1 MDKIQYIGKATEAI
15 SHINDKLIDSLMI
28 ELNLL
33 RDKVNKG
40 SNLSDVSSK
49 LLLINK
55 KLEELKNSYE
65 STSITNQQN
74 KRLILNQIDDISNS
88 FFYHNLDPKT
98 GEDNLYPKIGEDNL
112 EKIKF
117 VELVNPE
124 PILQQTGIFIKNIE
138 DDLEKLVRLINS
150 HIELDK
156 KKLVEY
162 ESHINNKMN
171 DLGNINKK
179 INKTIGEIDRIN
191 NTYTDYIKQYDKID
205 FDLNNSYFF
214 PNECLNESNP
224 EMVAYSRIS
233 VTSDEELNVDAEFQ
247 LLKES
252 IQSINILNPIDKTT
266 TIAKLMTDPN
276 TLDKLLIGGSTE
288 AVQRT
293 PSYAVQSH
301 ENYYQHVLEYS
312 IKLEELQRNFSY
324 FKNKC
329 RSFNIKYIR
338 MYNHVLFIVN
348 YLKLTVLDQNKD
360 YQIYNYIGLNTIIYY
375 KEIVDKIIESI
386 NKKTTLGKYFN
397 KYHYINIQILKKFF
411 NFIKMNWKEYGK
423 YCDTYTQDKYVV
435 TRKIKIATSKL
446 HLYNDKLLDNQSI
459 KKSIFIFNAMKDL
472 LDKFKSLSSPP
483 VAVYLRINHNPTIGD
498 LDESKKV
505 FVKDSSKVGYISNE
519 SLSKCTLQS
528 QRRQENIGNVK
539 FAEVFDSET
548 FNDNSVLSKYMSI
561 PTFLSQG
568 KSIML
573 LTYGYSGVGKTFT
586 VFGTHST
593 PGMLQTAIGNIQH
606 QHGIYFRAYELYG
619 LAFPY
624 KSYWDRKPEDYHQ
637 FIYDYTI
644 NQKMP
649 SEINSSSIKGF
660 VNQIDRDPIT
670 TGTSFKELTH
680 DKLLNFQEIIDNID
694 STRELQGRIK
704 TTKNNIKSS
713 RSIMIFDFKIKI
725 KETGDYVEDYV
736 NFVIID
742 LPGKENIKETFVEG
756 DICIPLKDSLSS
768 FTRNMAFLSPLS
780 LMLNKTIANQ
790 IFTEFDYLSQD
801 ENFSITYLGDDYKKN
816 NSEYINKLQKIKDQ
830 GNSNSNS
837 NYGLEIMRNIINN
850 NKFDLLSNFY
860 EKYLFNKPT
869 IDGCYK
875 KDKYS
880 LAPFEGYY
888 INENII
894 GLLSSLLKNLC
905 LNNRVIEVQDEIF
918 SNTAKKHPEFISY
931 ANRKGNK
938 GSYINSIDNE
948 VKAQTYFFRFL
959 LKNSDI
965 NLKTNFCGHTIEDW
979 INDSYDYN
987 KIFNV
992 DNPPIEGLLEPYF
1005 KYIKNFYVF
1014 YVVSNDDPEKCDKQI
1029 KLIADSKVF
1038 LDELNRY
1045 NEDNNKKTPEGNCT
1059 NK

>member
-1 MDKIQYIGKATEAI
+1 MDKIQNIGKATEAI

-28 ELNLL
+28 ELSSL

-40 SNLSDVSSK
+40 SNLSDVSSR

-65 STSITNQQN
+65 STSVTNQEN
-74 KRLILNQIDDISNS
+74 KRLILNQIDYISNS
-88 FFYHNLDPKT
+88 FFDSDLD
-98 GEDNLYPKIGEDNL
+98 PKIGEDNL

-138 DDLEKLVRLINS
+138 NDLEKLVRLINS

-162 ESHINNKMN
+162 ESSINNKMN
-171 DLGNINKK
+171 ELGIINEK
-179 INKTIGEIDRIN
+179 INETIGKIDRIN
-191 NTYTDYIKQYDKID
+191 NTYTDYIKQYDNIGT

-214 PNECLNESNP
+214 PNECLNEDNP
-224 EMVAYSRIS
+224 EMVSYSRIS

-252 IQSINILNPIDKTT
+252 IQSINILNPIDKKT
-266 TIAKLMTDPN
+266 TIATLMTDPN
-276 TLDKLLIGGSTE
+276 TLDKLLLGGSTISKKPP
-288 AVQRT
+288 ASSQKRT
-293 PSYAVQSH
+293 QSYGIQSH
-301 ENYYQHVLEYS
+301 ENYYQHVLDYS
-312 IKLEELQRNFSY
+312 IKLEEIQRKFSY

-360 YQIYNYIGLNTIIYY
+360 YQIYNYIGLNTLIYY

-397 KYHYINIQILKKFF
+397 KYHYINIKILKKFF
-411 NFIKMNWKEYGK
+411 EFINQNWKEYGT
-423 YCDTYTQDKYVV
+423 YCTKFNKEDDKTTNPV
-435 TRKIKIATSKL
+435 RIATSKL
-446 HLYNDKLLDNQSI
+446 YLYHKNLLNNQYI
-459 KKSIFIFNAMKDL
+459 KKSVFIFNSMKDL

-483 VAVYLRINHNPTIGD
+483 VAVYLRINHNPSID
-498 LDESKKV
+498 LKESNKV
-505 FVKDSSKVGYISNE
+505 FIKDNDKIGNINTE
-519 SLSKCTLQS
+519 SLSRCALKS
-528 QRRQENIGNVK
+528 QHRSMSNIGNVK

-644 NQKMP
+644 NQNMP

-660 VNQIDRDPIT
+660 VNQIDQNPIT

-704 TTKNNIKSS
+704 KTKNNIKSS

-725 KETGDYVEDYV
+725 KETGYYVEDYV

-742 LPGKENIKETFVEG
+742 LPGKENIKETFVEEN
-756 DICIPLKDSLSS
+756 ICIPLKESLFP
-768 FTRNMAFLSPLS
+768 FTGNMAFLSPLS
-780 LMLNKTIANQ
+780 LMLDKTIANK
-790 IFTEFDYLSQD
+790 FVTEFSNLSNDQ
-801 ENFSITYLGDDYKKN
+801 NFNITYLGD
-816 NSEYINKLQKIKDQ
+816 EYINSDSNYNTYLKKIKEK
-830 GNSNSNS
+830 GNSD
-837 NYGLEIMRNIINN
+837 YGLEIMRNIINN
-850 NKFDLLSNFY
+850 NRFDLLSQFY
-860 EKYLFNKPT
+860 EKYLFNEPT

-875 KDKYS
+875 NKGYS

-905 LNNRVIEVQDEIF
+905 LNNRVIERQDEIF
-918 SNTAKKHPEFISY
+918 LRYAKDNDNFKSH
-931 ANRKGNK
+931 ANITKGGEVT
-938 GSYINSIDNE
+938 GSYIGKIDNE

-959 LKNSDI
+959 IKEH
-965 NLKTNFCGHTIEDW
+965 TNEQL
-979 INDSYDYN
+979 INDLINNSYDYN

-1014 YVVSNDDPEKCDKQI
+1014 YVVSNDDLSKCDKQI

>member
-1 MDKIQYIGKATEAI
+1 MDKIQNIGKATEAI
-15 SHINDKLIDSLMI
+15 SHVNDKLIDSLMV
-28 ELNLL
+28 ELNSL

-40 SNLSDVSSK
+40 SNLSDVSSR
-49 LLLINK
+49 LTLINN

-65 STSITNQQN
+65 STSVINQDN
-74 KRLILNQIDDISNS
+74 KRLILNQIDHISNS
-88 FFYHNLDPKT
+88 FFDSNLD
-98 GEDNLYPKIGEDNL
+98 PKIGEDNL

-124 PILQQTGIFIKNIE
+124 PILQQTGIFIQNIE
-138 DDLEKLVRLINS
+138 DDLKKLVGLINS

-156 KKLVEY
+156 EKLGEY
-162 ESHINNKMN
+162 ESSINDKMVE
-171 DLGNINKK
+171 LGIINGRISKTIDEIDK
-179 INKTIGEIDRIN
+179 INI
-191 NTYTDYIKQYDKID
+191 TYTNYIKQYDRID
-205 FDLNNSYFF
+205 FDLDNSYFY
-214 PNECLNESNP
+214 PNECLNEDNP
-224 EMVAYSRIS
+224 EMIAYSRIS

-276 TLDKLLIGGSTE
+276 TLDKLLIGGS
-288 AVQRT
+288 AASSQKRT
-293 PSYAVQSH
+293 QSYGIQSH
-301 ENYYQHVLEYS
+301 ENYYQHVLDYS
-312 IKLEELQRNFSY
+312 IKLEEIQRKFSY

-360 YQIYNYIGLNTIIYY
+360 YQIYNYIGLNTLIYY

-397 KYHYINIQILKKFF
+397 KYHYINIKILKKFF
-411 NFIKMNWKEYGK
+411 EFINQNWKEYGT
-423 YCDTYTQDKYVV
+423 YCDKYKQDKNDV
-435 TRKIKIATSKL
+435 KSEIKIATSKL
-446 HLYNDKLLDNQSI
+446 HLYNDKLLDDQYI
-459 KKSIFIFNAMKDL
+459 KKSVFIFNSMKDL

-483 VAVYLRINHNPTIGD
+483 VAVYLRINHNPSIPLEGINN
-498 LDESKKV
+498 V

-519 SLSKCTLQS
+519 SLSRCTLQS
-528 QRRQENIGNVK
+528 QRRQENIGEVK

-586 VFGTHST
+586 VFGTQDK

-624 KSYWDRKPEDYHQ
+624 KSYWDRKPEEYHQ

-644 NQKMP
+644 NQNVP
-649 SEINSSSIKGF
+649 TEINSSSIKGF
-660 VNQIDRDPIT
+660 VNQIDKDPIT
-670 TGTSFKELTH
+670 QGTSFKELTH
-680 DKLLNFQEIIDNID
+680 DQLLNFQKIINDID
-694 STRELQGRIK
+694 RTRELKGRIK
-704 TTKNNIKSS
+704 KTKNNIKSS

-725 KETGDYVEDYV
+725 KETNKYEDDYV

-742 LPGKENIKETFVEG
+742 LPGKENIKETFVDG
-756 DICIPLKDSLSS
+756 DICIPLKHELNKNIK
-768 FTRNMAFLSPLS
+768 NMAFLSPLS
-780 LMLNKTIANQ
+780 LMLNNDIASKLVDKFN
-790 IFTEFDYLSQD
+790 TLKKD
-801 ENFSITYLGDDYKKN
+801 ENLSITYLGDDYKKGA
-816 NSEYINKLQKIKDQ
+816 SKYDKYLAKIIKE
-830 GNSNSNS
+830 GKR
-837 NYGLEIMRNIINN
+837 NYGLEIMRHIITYNN
-850 NKFDLLSNFY
+850 FDLLSNFY
-860 EKYLFNKPT
+860 ENNIFTKSDLS
-869 IDGCYK
+869 DGCYI
-875 KDKYS
+875 KDGYS

-905 LNNRVIEVQDEIF
+905 LNNKVIERQDEF
-918 SNTAKKHPEFISY
+918 FLRYAKKHSDFISHAIITNNEEVIGDY
-931 ANRKGNK
+931 KDK
-938 GSYINSIDNE
+938 INNE

-959 LKNSDI
+959 LKMTPI
-965 NLKTNFCGHTIEDW
+965 NLETEFCGHTIEYW
-979 INDSYDYN
+979 INESYDYN

-1014 YVVSNDDPEKCDKQI
+1014 YVVSNDDPSKCDKQI

-1045 NEDNNKKTPEGNCT
+1045 NEDNNKKTSEGNCT

>member
-1 MDKIQYIGKATEAI
+1 MDKIQNIGKATEAI

-28 ELNLL
+28 ELNSL
-33 RDKVNKG
+33 RDKVNEG

-65 STSITNQQN
+65 STSITNQEN
-74 KRLILNQIDDISNS
+74 KRLILNQIDYISNS
-88 FFYHNLDPKT
+88 FFDRDLD
-98 GEDNLYPKIGEDNL
+98 PKIGEDNL

-138 DDLEKLVRLINS
+138 NDLEKLVRLINS

-162 ESHINNKMN
+162 ESSINNKMN
-171 DLGNINKK
+171 ELGIINEK
-179 INKTIGEIDRIN
+179 INETIDEIDRIN
-191 NTYTDYIKQYDKID
+191 NTYTDYIKQYDNIGT
-205 FDLNNSYFF
+205 FDLNNSYFY
-214 PNECLNESNP
+214 PNECINEDNP
-224 EMVAYSRIS
+224 EMVSYSRIS

-252 IQSINILNPIDKTT
+252 IQSINILNPIDKKT
-266 TIAKLMTDPN
+266 TIATLMTDPN
-276 TLDKLLIGGSTE
+276 TLDKLLLGGSTNYSNE
-288 AVQRT
+288 DVLKIKSQIVRSQ
-293 PSYAVQSH
+293 SYGIQSH

-397 KYHYINIQILKKFF
+397 KYHYINIKILKKFF
-411 NFIKMNWKEYGK
+411 EFINQNWKEYGT
-423 YCDTYTQDKYVV
+423 YCDKYKQDIDRTHPPVK
-435 TRKIKIATSKL
+435 RATSKL
-446 HLYNDKLLDNQSI
+446 YLYHRDLLMNQYI
-459 KKSIFIFNAMKDL
+459 KKSVFIFNAMKDL

-483 VAVYLRINHNPTIGD
+483 VAVYLRINHNPSVELI
-498 LDESKKV
+498 ENNKV
-505 FVKDSSKVGYISNE
+505 FLKDNEKIGYISTE
-519 SLSKCTLQS
+519 SLNKCS
-528 QRRQENIGNVK
+528 ERQKYDIGEVK

-586 VFGTHST
+586 VFGTNGK

-606 QHGIYFRAYELYG
+606 QHGIYFRSYELYG

-624 KSYWDRKPEDYHQ
+624 KSYWDREPENYHQ
-637 FIYDYTI
+637 FIYDYTK
-644 NQKMP
+644 NQKLP
-649 SEINSSSIKGF
+649 IEINSPDIKGF
-660 VNQIDRDPIT
+660 ISEIDKDPMIQ
-670 TGTSFKELTH
+670 GTSFIVLTH
-680 DKLLNFQEIIDNID
+680 DQLLNFQEIINNID
-694 STRELQGRIK
+694 STRESKGRIK
-704 TTKNNIKSS
+704 KTKNNLKSS

-725 KETGDYVEDYV
+725 KETGNYIDDYV

-742 LPGKENIKETFVEG
+742 LPGKENIQETFVDG
-756 DICIPLKDSLSS
+756 DICIPLKPGLDKSI
-768 FTRNMAFLSPLS
+768 RNMAFLSPLS

-830 GNSNSNS
+830 GNSN
-837 NYGLEIMRNIINN
+837 YGLEIMRNIINN

-869 IDGCYK
+869 IAGCYK

-979 INDSYDYN
+979 INNTYNYN

-1014 YVVSNDDPEKCDKQI
+1014 YVVSNDDPSKCDKQI
-1029 KLIADSKVF
+1029 KLIADSKIF

>member
-1 MDKIQYIGKATEAI
+1 MDKIQNIGKATEAI

-28 ELNLL
+28 ELNSL
-33 RDKVNKG
+33 RDNVNKG

-55 KLEELKNSYE
+55 KLQELKNSYE
-65 STSITNQQN
+65 STSITNQEN
-74 KRLILNQIDDISNS
+74 KRLILNQIDYISNS
-88 FFYHNLDPKT
+88 FFDSNLDPKI
-98 GEDNLYPKIGEDNL
+98 DEDNL

-124 PILQQTGIFIKNIE
+124 PILQQTDIFIQNVE
-138 DDLEKLVRLINS
+138 DDLKKLVRLINS

-162 ESHINNKMN
+162 EYSINNKM
-171 DLGNINKK
+171 DELSFINEK
-179 INKTIGEIDRIN
+179 INETIGEIDRIN
-191 NTYTDYIKQYDKID
+191 NTYTDYIKQYDNIVT
-205 FDLNNSYFF
+205 FDLNNSYFY
-214 PNECLNESNP
+214 PNECINEDNP
-224 EMVAYSRIS
+224 EMVTYSRIS
-233 VTSDEELNVDAEFQ
+233 VTNERELNVDAEFQ

-252 IQSINILNPIDKTT
+252 IQSINNLNPIDKST
-266 TIAKLMTDPN
+266 TIATLMTDPN
-276 TLDKLLIGGSTE
+276 TLDKLLIGGSS
-288 AVQRT
+288 ALSQIRT
-293 PSYAVQSH
+293 QSYGIQYH

-329 RSFNIKYIR
+329 REFNIKYIR
-338 MYNHVLFIVN
+338 MYNHILFIVN

-360 YQIYNYIGLNTIIYY
+360 YQIYNYIGLNTLIYY
-375 KEIVDKIIESI
+375 KEILDKTIESI

-397 KYHYINIQILKKFF
+397 KYHYINIKILKKFF
-411 NFIKMNWKEYGK
+411 EFINQNWKEYGT
-423 YCDTYTQDKYVV
+423 YCDKYKQDIDRTPSPVK
-435 TRKIKIATSKL
+435 RATSKL
-446 HLYNDKLLDNQSI
+446 YLYHRDLLMNQYI

-483 VAVYLRINHNPTIGD
+483 VAVYLRINHNPSVELI
-498 LDESKKV
+498 ENNKV
-505 FVKDSSKVGYISNE
+505 FLKDNEKIGYISTE
-519 SLSKCTLQS
+519 SLNKCS
-528 QRRQENIGNVK
+528 ERQKYDIGNVK

-586 VFGTHST
+586 VFGTQDK

-624 KSYWDRKPEDYHQ
+624 KSYWDRKPEYYHQ

-644 NQKMP
+644 NQNIP
-649 SEINSSSIKGF
+649 IEINSSNIKGF
-660 VNQIDRDPIT
+660 VNQIDNDPT
-670 TGTSFKELTH
+670 TIDTSFKVLTH
-680 DKLLNFQEIIDNID
+680 EQLLNFQKIINDID
-694 STRELQGRIK
+694 STRELKGRVRK
-704 TTKNNIKSS
+704 TKNNVKSS

-725 KETGDYVEDYV
+725 KQTGSYVDDYV

-742 LPGKENIKETFVEG
+742 LPGKENIKETFVDG
-756 DICIPLKDSLSS
+756 DICIPLKDSVSP
-768 FTRNMAFLSPLS
+768 FIRNMAFLSPLS
-780 LMLNKTIANQ
+780 LMLNETIANK
-790 IFTEFDYLSQD
+790 IVTEFDYLSQD
-801 ENFSITYLGDDYKKN
+801 QTFSITYLGDDYKK
-816 NSEYINKLQKIKDQ
+816 SDSKYDTYLDKIK
-830 GNSNSNS
+830 GKGAS
-837 NYGLEIMRNIINN
+837 NYGLEIMRNIITY

-860 EKYLFNKPT
+860 EGNIFTKDNPF
-869 IDGCYK
+869 DGCYK
-875 KDKYS
+875 EDGYS

-905 LNNRVIEVQDEIF
+905 LNNRVIEVQDQIF
-918 SNTAKKHPEFISY
+918 LNTAKKHRDFISH
-931 ANRKGNK
+931 ANKTGNR
-938 GSYINSIDNE
+938 GSYIDSIDNE
-948 VKAQTYFFRFL
+948 VKSQTYFFRFL
-959 LKNSDI
+959 LKMPSI
-965 NLKTNFCGHTIEDW
+965 NLRTEFCGHTVEDW
-979 INDSYDYN
+979 INNSYDYN

-992 DNPPIEGLLEPYF
+992 DNPPIEGLLESYF

-1014 YVVSNDDPEKCDKQI
+1014 YVVSNDDPSKCDKQI

-1038 LDELNRY
+1038 LDELNKY
-1045 NEDNNKKTPEGNCT
+1045 NEDNNKKTSKGNCT

>member
-1 MDKIQYIGKATEAI
+1 MDNIQYIGKATEAI

-28 ELNLL
+28 ELNSL

-40 SNLSDVSSK
+40 SNLSDVSSI
-49 LLLINK
+49 LTLINN
-55 KLEELKNSYE
+55 KLEELKKSYE
-65 STSITNQQN
+65 STSVNNQGN
-74 KRLILNQIDDISNS
+74 YRLILNQIDYINNS
-88 FFYHNLDPKT
+88 FFDSNLD
-98 GEDNLYPKIGEDNL
+98 PKIGEDNL

-124 PILQQTGIFIKNIE
+124 PILQQTGIFIQNIE
-138 DDLEKLVRLINS
+138 ADLKKLVRLINS

-156 KKLVEY
+156 GKLVEY
-162 ESHINNKMN
+162 EASINDKMVE
-171 DLGNINKK
+171 LGIINAK
-179 INKTIGEIDRIN
+179 INETIDEIDRIN
-191 NTYTDYIKQYDKID
+191 NTYTYYIKQYDRIKFNLD
-205 FDLNNSYFF
+205 NSHFF

-224 EMVAYSRIS
+224 EMVTYSSIN
-233 VTSDEELNVDAEFQ
+233 TSDEELNVDQEFQ

-276 TLDKLLIGGSTE
+276 TLDKLLIGGSQK
-288 AVQRT
+288 ALVQRT
-293 PSYAVQSH
+293 QSYGVQSH
-301 ENYYQHVLEYS
+301 ENYYQHVLDYS
-312 IKLEELQRNFSY
+312 IKLEEIQRNFSY

-360 YQIYNYIGLNTIIYY
+360 YQIYNYIGLNTLIYY
-375 KEIVDKIIESI
+375 KEIVSKILESI
-386 NKKTTLGKYFN
+386 DKKTTLGKYFN
-397 KYHYINIQILKKFF
+397 KYHYINIKILEKFL
-411 NFIKMNWKEYGK
+411 NFVKINWKEYGK
-423 YCDTYTQDKYVV
+423 YCDTYTQVKDNI
-435 TRKIKIATSKL
+435 RSEIKIATSKL
-446 HLYNDKLLDNQSI
+446 HLYNNKLLDNHSI
-459 KKSIFIFNAMKDL
+459 KKSVFIFNAMKDL

-483 VAVYLRINHNPTIGD
+483 VAVYLRINHNPTIVD
-498 LDESKKV
+498 LIESKKV

-519 SLSKCTLQS
+519 SLNKCS
-528 QRRQENIGNVK
+528 ERQKYDIGNVK

-586 VFGTHST
+586 VFGTQDK

-624 KSYWDRKPEDYHQ
+624 KSYWDRLPDKYHQ
-637 FIYDYTI
+637 FIYDYTT
-644 NQKMP
+644 NQTLAK
-649 SEINSSSIKGF
+649 EITSSDIQEF
-660 VNQIDRDPIT
+660 VNQIDQDPT
-670 TGTSFKELTH
+670 TSTSFKVLTREN
-680 DKLLNFQEIIDNID
+680 LSNFQKIINDID
-694 STRELQGRIK
+694 STRESKGRIK
-704 TTKNNIKSS
+704 KTKNNVKSS

-725 KETGDYVEDYV
+725 KETGKYADDYV

-742 LPGKENIKETFVEG
+742 LPGKENIKETFVDG
-756 DICIPLKDSLSS
+756 DICIPLKDTLDQSR
-768 FTRNMAFLSPLS
+768 RNMAFLSPLS
-780 LMLNKTIANQ
+780 LMLDNNIATKFVEKFYN
-790 IFTEFDYLSQD
+790 LSQD
-801 ENFSITYLGDDYKKN
+801 KNFSITYLGDDYK
-816 NSEYINKLQKIKDQ
+816 NSDSKYNDNLERIKILRDSSRGIK
-830 GNSNSNS
+830 

-850 NKFDLLSNFY
+850 NQFDLLRNFY
-860 EKYLFNKPT
+860 EEYLFKPPIGDCYNKA
-869 IDGCYK
+869 G
-875 KDKYS
+875 YS

-905 LNNRVIEVQDEIF
+905 LNNKVIEVQNQIF
-918 SNTAKKHPEFISY
+918 LKDAKNHDDFISN
-931 ANRKGNK
+931 ANKKEKK
-938 GSYINSIDNE
+938 GSYLDKIDNE

-959 LKNSDI
+959 LKMRSI
-965 NLKTNFCGHTIEDW
+965 NLETKFCGQTVEDW
-979 INDSYDYN
+979 INNSYDYN

-992 DNPPIEGLLEPYF
+992 DNPPIESLLKPYF

-1014 YVVSNDDPEKCDKQI
+1014 YVVSNDDFFKCDKQI
-1029 KLIADSKVF
+1029 KLIADSKIF

-1045 NEDNNKKTPEGNCT
+1045 NEDNNKKNPEGDCITPFSLKNGT
-1059 NK
+1059 LN

>member
-1 MDKIQYIGKATEAI
+1 MDNIKNIGKATEAI

-28 ELNLL
+28 ELKSL

-40 SNLSDVSSK
+40 SNLSDVSSE

-55 KLEELKNSYE
+55 KLEELKKSYE
-65 STSITNQQN
+65 TTSVNNQEN
-74 KRLILNQIDDISNS
+74 KRLILNQIENISNS
-88 FFYHNLDPKT
+88 FFDSNLD
-98 GEDNLYPKIGEDNL
+98 PKIGEDNL

-124 PILQQTGIFIKNIE
+124 PILKKTDIFIQNIE
-138 DDLEKLVRLINS
+138 EDLEKLVRLINS

-156 KKLVEY
+156 EKLVEY
-162 ESHINNKMN
+162 ESSINGKMSEL
-171 DLGNINKK
+171 DIINGR
-179 INKTIGEIDRIN
+179 ISETIIKIDRIN
-191 NTYTDYIKQYDKID
+191 DTYTDYIKQYYDNIVR
-205 FDLNNSYFF
+205 FDLNNSYFY
-214 PNECLNESNP
+214 PNECINEDNP
-224 EMVAYSRIS
+224 EMVTYSRIS
-233 VTSDEELNVDAEFQ
+233 VTNDRELNVDAEFQ

-252 IQSINILNPIDKTT
+252 IQSINILNHIDKST
-266 TIAKLMTDPN
+266 TIATLMTDPN
-276 TLDKLLIGGSTE
+276 TLDKLLVGGSTNYSDKD
-288 AVQRT
+288 VLKSQ
-293 PSYAVQSH
+293 SYGIQYH

-360 YQIYNYIGLNTIIYY
+360 YQIYNYIGLNTLIYY

-386 NKKTTLGKYFN
+386 DKKTTLGKYFN

-411 NFIKMNWKEYGK
+411 NFIKMNWKEYGTYCESYTRNTDVISEIK
-423 YCDTYTQDKYVV
+423 Y
-435 TRKIKIATSKL
+435 ATSKL

-483 VAVYLRINHNPTIGD
+483 VAVYLRINHNPTIGN

-519 SLSKCTLQS
+519 SLSKCNLKS
-528 QRRQENIGNVK
+528 QPRLMNDIGNVK
-539 FAEVFDSET
+539 FAEVFNSET

-586 VFGTHST
+586 VFGTRDK

-624 KSYWDRKPEDYHQ
+624 KSYWDRKPEEYHQ
-637 FIYDYTI
+637 FIYDYTKT
-644 NQKMP
+644 QSMP
-649 SEINSSSIKGF
+649 SEINSPGIKEF
-660 VNQIDRDPIT
+660 VNQIDQDPT
-670 TGTSFKELTH
+670 TDGTSFKVLTREQ
-680 DKLLNFQEIIDNID
+680 LSNFQKIINDID
-694 STRELQGRIK
+694 IIRESKGRIK
-704 TTKNNIKSS
+704 KTRNNIKSS

-725 KETGDYVEDYV
+725 KETDNYEDDYV

-742 LPGKENIKETFVEG
+742 LPGKENIKETFVDG
-756 DICIPLKDSLSS
+756 DICIPLKPGLDNNI
-768 FTRNMAFLSPLS
+768 RNMAFLSPLS
-780 LMLNKTIANQ
+780 LMLNNDIATN
-790 IFTEFDYLSQD
+790 FVTTFNYLSSKSD
-801 ENFSITYLGDDYKKN
+801 FSITYLGDDYKKSDSN
-816 NSEYINKLQKIKDQ
+816 YIYNLGRIKDK
-830 GNSNSNS
+830 GDK
-837 NYGLEIMRNIINN
+837 NYGLEIMRNIITNN
-850 NKFDLLSNFY
+850 RFDLLSNFY
-860 EKYLFNKPT
+860 EQYLFTKLT
-869 IDGCYK
+869 SEGCYVNAG
-875 KDKYS
+875 YS

-905 LNNRVIEVQDEIF
+905 LNNKVIEVQDEIF
-918 SNTAKKHPEFISY
+918 SNTAKKHYDFISH
-931 ANRKGNK
+931 ANKTGNR
-938 GSYINSIDNE
+938 GSYIDSIDNE

-959 LKNSDI
+959 LKRSPIDLSN
-965 NLKTNFCGHTIEDW
+965 NFCGKPVEDW
-979 INDSYDYN
+979 INNSYDYN

-1014 YVVSNDDPEKCDKQI
+1014 YVVSNDDPSKCDKQI

-1038 LDELNRY
+1038 LDELNKY
-1045 NEDNNKKTPEGNCT
+1045 NEDNNKKTSKGNCK